1 MFTFLDKHLLVMT
14 NTSIGRA
21 KSRSI
26 IAVETIQYTDRGSRF
41 TPSVVGQIARRSV
54 TGSKGGGV
62 TMSDKI

>member
-1 MFTFLDKHLLVMT
+1 MFTFLDKHVLVMT

-26 IAVETIQYTDRGSRF
+26 IAVETIQYTDRGSI